1 MTRCTSI
8 DPDSDVVV
16 TPTPGENSCDPSP
29 STARAEHQLRGVDAA
44 RKGQQGVRD
53 VGPDHLVIGAAEV
66 FHQHTLTCQ
75 MSRIST
81 CQTVTAGDVYGEQIR
96 PLVRAAMRAARR
108 IKVSPSGPPVSATTT
123 RSRVSQCEPML

>member
-1 MTRCTSI
+1 MR
-8 DPDSDVVV
+8 PA
-16 TPTPGENSCDPSP
+16 PPA
-29 STARAEHQLRGVDAA
+29 ARAKHQLRGVDAA

-81 CQTVTAGDVYGEQIR
+81 CETVTVGDVYREQIR
-96 PLVRAAMRAARR
+96 ALGARSDTGGPADQGLALRPARQCDDDPL
-108 IKVSPSGPPVSATTT
+108 PGFPV
-123 RSRVSQCEPML
+123 